1 MADNEI
7 SKLTEKVP
15 EDLLKD
21 DSITVYLVD
30 GEDVISQFSVATQ
43 LYNPFD
49 FDASRFLPNVEPMDL
64 QKFFSVTRKLI
75 ADAQKREGIVA
86 DKQIQLT
93 EEYPPEPFHDIGD
106 ELIAY
111 RVLRRE
117 PAKMNTKGT
126 GRPHRKSTFYYDV
139 ISPNNPNKAVVVESR
154 PVDHIIEFTCWGKT
168 NKLANARAL
177 WLEKLLINHSWV
189 YTVKGVERFFWRDR
203 GPDTYM
209 TSGGQR
215 LFYRPINFFMR
226 LREFEIKATSLLRE
240 IQIDWGLKTNS

>member
-1 MADNEI
+1 MNF
-7 SKLTEKVP
+7 KLTEKVP

-21 DSITVYLVD
+21 DSITVYFD

-64 QKFFSVTRKLI
+64 QKFFSVTREPYY
-75 ADAQKREGIVA
+75 AQKREGIVA

-126 GRPHRKSTFYYDV
+126 SVHIEKVLYYDGY
-139 ISPNNPNKAVVVESR
+139 SNHPNKAVVVESR

-177 WLEKLLINHSWV
+177 C
-189 YTVKGVERFFWRDR
+189 
-203 GPDTYM
+203 
-209 TSGGQR
+209 
-215 LFYRPINFFMR
+215 
-226 LREFEIKATSLLRE
+226 
-240 IQIDWGLKTNS
+240 